1 MADALTISVVL
12 LWIAVLALTITG
24 LALARQ
30 IGVLY
35 ERIAPVGALSINPK
49 LTGGSQ
55 APALDV
61 TSLAGQRQ
69 SIGSAATSQ
78 LLFFL
83 SPGCPVCKTLLPIVR
98 SIQQRERNW
107 LTVILASDGEDDTF
121 HKEFVQKEDLEQF
134 AYVRSEVLGRAYG
147 VTRLPYAVLIDEKGV
162 ISGLGLVNSREH
174 LESLLEARRLRT
186 PTIQAFLEQ
195 QPQS

>member
-55 APALDV
+55 APALEV

-69 SIGSAATSQ
+69 SIGSAGSSQ

-121 HKEFVQKEDLEQF
+121 HRQFVQKQDLEQF
-134 AYVRSEVLGRAYG
+134 AYVRSELLGRAYG

-186 PTIQAFLEQ
+186 PTIQTFLEQ

>member
-1 MADALTISVVL
+1 MRNLHKGAPMADALTISVVL
-12 LWIAVLALTITG
+12 LWIAVLALIITG

-55 APALDV
+55 APAGEG

-69 SIGSAATSQ
+69 SIGGAGTSQ

-83 SPGCPVCKTLLPIVR
+83 SPGCPVCKTLLP
-98 SIQQRERNW
+98 
-107 LTVILASDGEDDTF
+107 
-121 HKEFVQKEDLEQF
+121 
-134 AYVRSEVLGRAYG
+134 
-147 VTRLPYAVLIDEKGV
+147 
-162 ISGLGLVNSREH
+162 
-174 LESLLEARRLRT
+174 
-186 PTIQAFLEQ
+186 
-195 QPQS
+195 